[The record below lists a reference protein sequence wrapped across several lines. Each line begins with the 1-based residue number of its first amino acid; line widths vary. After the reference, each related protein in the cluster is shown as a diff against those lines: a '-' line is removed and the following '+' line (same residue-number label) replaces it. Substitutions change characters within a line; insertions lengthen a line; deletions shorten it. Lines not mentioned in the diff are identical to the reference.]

1 MNKWLEM
8 SLKVGDPAPDFEA
21 HSTRGRVKLSE
32 LKEKWVLLVIHP
44 SGFNPVCTTEVI
56 ALSQRLDEFRKMGV
70 EVFSICSGSLQ
81 SHIAWIRDVE
91 DKYGLKILMP
101 VVADPDNRII
111 GAYGA
116 IDGKGSV
123 LRSVFLID
131 PSNTVRF
138 VAHHP
143 PEVGRNIKEL
153 TRVAKAIQT
162 SLKSGLLAPANWEP
176 GEPMV
181 TPPPSTMDEAE
192 KKVKDGAERWYL
204 QRKQV

>member
-1 MNKWLEM
+1 M
-8 SLKVGDPAPDFEA
+8 GDPAPDFEA
-21 HSTRGRVKLSE
+21 PSTRGRVKLSE
-32 LKEKWVLLVIHP
+32 LKDKWILLLTHP
-44 SGFNPVCTTEVI
+44 SGFNPVCTTEII

-91 DKYGLKILMP
+91 EKYGLKILVP

-111 GAYGA
+111 SLYGA
-116 IDGKGSV
+116 LDGKGSV
-123 LRSVFLID
+123 SRSVFLID
-131 PSNTVRF
+131 PGSIVRF
-138 VAHHP
+138 VVHYPA
-143 PEVGRNIKEL
+143 EVGRNIKEL
-153 TRVAKAIQT
+153 ARVSKAFQT
-162 SLKSGLLAPANWEP
+162 SIKAGLLAPANWEP

>member
-1 MNKWLEM
+1 M
-8 SLKVGDPAPDFEA
+8 GDPAPDFEA
-21 HSTRGRVKLSE
+21 PSTRGRVKLSD
-32 LKEKWVLLVIHP
+32 LKEKWVLLLTHP

-91 DKYGLKILMP
+91 EKYGLKILVS

-111 GAYGA
+111 GVYGA
-116 IDGKGSV
+116 VDGKGSI

-131 PSNTVRF
+131 PGSIVRF
-138 VAHHP
+138 VVHHP

-153 TRVAKAIQT
+153 TRVVKAIQT

-181 TPPPSTMDEAE
+181 TPPPSTIDEAE